1 LQPKKRTLFK
11 TAFRQIKDSWTLV
24 NKGKR
29 VNKQDL
35 CEWTAKALLKSLN
48 CKNTKS
54 GFKKTSIWPL
64 NPEVVAAQMA
74 PSQGFEEGQENFDP
88 NQVDYTSSANDEEG
102 GNG

>member
-1 LQPKKRTLFK
+1 
-11 TAFRQIKDSWTLV
+11 V